1 MAFRLDNELMQD
13 SLLHVR
19 RHGHGDVE
27 DNILHFSCTD
37 ALDEPLGALWLSSY
51 TPPLKRG
58 RHARSFRGIALPK
71 PQTGAVRLAFWRS
84 SFAIAPVWSGV
95 AATAPSAVRVT
106 YAVARRPSSAAS
118 IFPSRMYRE
127 VSNRLAKFKDYL
139 HIREKSAGTV
149 VDCDV
154 YNHIERHLLECA
166 PHASRNDEVSFE
178 DGSCPSNWSVS
189 GLARRMRLLKKVG
202 DLLDT
207 ADEKTTEANLDTLT
221 RHVGDAFGGNSNEAS
236 GIKLDLGIVEGL
248 ADLKN
253 QIGTDLKGLGVQC
266 DRGSE
271 SDAGVRLAALKERV
285 EELHA
290 KEAERAEQRSRLQTQ
305 LLEVESAINEKS
317 CVAEASTTRQPVQ
330 DSRLEELRREFHERE
345 AQALQ
350 RAGSLAATTTQ
361 IAANNDHLSQ
371 QLDFWKE
378 KARCRKISE
387 QSSIAERKAGQLLA
401 SLGLETVPEEVEH
414 AAQLEEG
421 REQSEAADQVKSTPA
436 ASTPDAGVVK
446 EHADEQCAVQD
457 LEAMLAELMRRS
469 EEIMGRVE
477 QQRHQERAL
486 PDLLLQLGNAQ
497 DSPTTD
503 TAAKEAN
510 AVSEFQT
517 QLETL
522 RQTKAEL
529 LLKIAVGAIWCN
541 PLSLEQEVSAK
552 AAAAPARMDEV
563 MQLRAEVETL
573 RACLESSTKERW
585 RLEAQLGKHRAAA
598 AADLERAVPSS
609 TTTCWTWLDVPL
621 MRLVTLLVKS
631 TCLRRSFALHLLA
644 TFRWKAPLSAQGTG
658 GCATVHT
665 SWQGFALIIPEVVL

>member
-253 QIGTDLKGLGVQC
+253 QIGTDLKGLGVQR

-317 CVAEASTTRQPVQ
+317 CAAEASTTRQPVQ

-350 RAGSLAATTTQ
+350 RAGSLAETTTQ

-378 KARCRKISE
+378 KA
-387 QSSIAERKAGQLLA
+387 GQLLA
-401 SLGLETVPEEVEH
+401 SLGLETVPEEVEK

-477 QQRHQERAL
+477 QQRHQER
-486 PDLLLQLGNAQ
+486 DLLLQLGSAQ
-497 DSPTTD
+497 D

-510 AVSEFQT
+510 AVSEYQT
-517 QLETL
+517 QLQTL
-522 RQTKAEL
+522 RQTKEARSQR
-529 LLKIAVGAIWCN
+529 VR
-541 PLSLEQEVSAK
+541 AK

-573 RACLESSTKERW
+573 RGCLESSTKERW

-644 TFRWKAPLSAQGTG
+644 TY
-658 GCATVHT
+658 
-665 SWQGFALIIPEVVL
+665 SWLFFLVFWLEKHP